1 MLTYFCNIKW
11 VLFGLI
17 RIKSFDFTNSQ
28 VSMTQR
34 ISKYQR
40 FKMMNPVIQFF
51 KFIYLSIKI
60 MLVVAGGHGGTRKV
74 S

>member
-17 RIKSFDFTNSQ
+17 RIKNFDFTNSQ